1 MNRFI
6 KKKWVPLAFLLVVLL
21 CVYALSYLSRL
32 GPLPAGYVSHAVC
45 SGVFIARREFDEV
58 LAHDI
63 SALQRRLTR
72 TKIAGNVVTTQFAFW
87 PIGAASKTAYRPG
100 LGCARFEHDLLTD
113 LEGAAYLERNVAKGS
128 LEGSTWPKVV
138 MNPEGV
144 DATRINAALD
154 RAFFDDAIHYEERQ
168 NTRAI
173 VVFYRNQLIAERY
186 AEGFGPEVPLN
197 SWSMTKSLTSA
208 LIGIAVGR
216 GQIDLA
222 AASGL
227 NGWSDPEDLRSQ
239 VTVGHLLHMTSGLE
253 FNEGYENDPIS
264 DVNLMLMTAR
274 DLPAFAAQYP
284 VTAKPGTRWA
294 YQTASPVL
302 LGRILR
308 DSFSSDEAYQHFPQR
323 ALFHKLGMNNAHYQ
337 MDGGGTYVG
346 GAFMYATAR
355 DWARFGLL
363 YLNDGVVNDER
374 ILPEGWV
381 DLTTTPTE
389 ASLKSRAYAA
399 QFWLNQPAASPM
411 MPHIPNDAFAARG
424 HYGQSTFIIPSRDL
438 VVVRMGQTF
447 NTKAWDMEGFLIDL
461 LAALPQ

>member
-1 MNRFI
+1 
-6 KKKWVPLAFLLVVLL
+6 
-21 CVYALSYLSRL
+21 
-32 GPLPAGYVSHAVC
+32 
-45 SGVFIARREFDEV
+45 
-58 LAHDI
+58 
-63 SALQRRLTR
+63 
-72 TKIAGNVVTTQFAFW
+72 
-87 PIGAASKTAYRPG
+87 
-100 LGCARFEHDLLTD
+100 
-113 LEGAAYLERNVAKGS
+113 
-128 LEGSTWPKVV
+128 
-138 MNPEGV
+138 
-144 DATRINAALD
+144 
-154 RAFFDDAIHYEERQ
+154 
-168 NTRAI
+168 
-173 VVFYRNQLIAERY
+173 
-186 AEGFGPEVPLN
+186 
-197 SWSMTKSLTSA
+197 
-208 LIGIAVGR
+208 
-216 GQIDLA
+216 
-222 AASGL
+222 
-227 NGWSDPEDLRSQ
+227 
-239 VTVGHLLHMTSGLE
+239 
-253 FNEGYENDPIS
+253 
-264 DVNLMLMTAR
+264 MLMTAR

-284 VTAKPGTRWA
+284 VTATPGTRWA